1 MRYLSSVLARLFP
14 KERLVKL
21 PLPGS
26 SRTAKPTLGGT
37 NTLVGFQSGS
47 ESISTAGET
56 NICQRDDKHICNTRQ
71 LILCK
76 YKDLANV
83 SFFEGVGISL
93 VERLRT

>member
-37 NTLVGFQSGS
+37 NTLAGFQSGS

-56 NICQRDDKHICNTRQ
+56 NICQRDKETTNTFEIQ
-71 LILCK
+71 DNL
-76 YKDLANV
+76 YNV
-83 SFFEGVGISL
+83 NI
-93 VERLRT
+93 